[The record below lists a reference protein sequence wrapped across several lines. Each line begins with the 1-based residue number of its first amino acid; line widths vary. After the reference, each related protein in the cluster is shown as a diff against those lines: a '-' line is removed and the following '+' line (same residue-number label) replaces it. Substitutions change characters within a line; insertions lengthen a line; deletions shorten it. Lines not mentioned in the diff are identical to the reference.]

1 MVRFWT
7 RAGLVALL
15 ALMGFGSAVLLAAC
29 GGGGG
34 TAASPTRS
42 GTLANRTTRTA
53 TVPATPTT
61 SSETVEASPTQTR
74 VAATVTE
81 TNSVTE
87 TRPVITATTTTLTQ
101 TSPTLTVNTSTTV
114 VTVAP
119 PTTTTAET
127 GKNTPAWAW
136 VVILLFAGT
145 VIGLIVALIRR
156 HPSELPL
163 EQRRRILDGAV
174 ASWTGG
180 GWMIESQSDNS
191 AILVRDGERTLIA
204 VDGAGHVTSGR
215 YVPPTTP
222 P

>member
-1 MVRFWT
+1 VRLWV
-7 RAGLVALL
+7 RASFVALL
-15 ALMGFGSAVLLAAC
+15 AIVGFLSAVLLAGC
-29 GGGGG
+29 GGGG
-34 TAASPTRS
+34 TAASGTRS
-42 GTLANRTTRTA
+42 ATLADRTT
-53 TVPATPTT
+53 TT
-61 SSETVEASPTQTR
+61 SSGTVEASPTLPAQTR

-81 TNSVTE
+81 TQSVTE
-87 TRPVITATTTTLTQ
+87 TRPVITATTTTLTE
-101 TSPTLTVNTSTTV
+101 TNPSLTVNTSTTV

-127 GKNTPAWAW
+127 GKDTPGWVW

-163 EQRRRILDGAV
+163 AQRRRILDGAV

-180 GWMIESQSDNS
+180 GWMIESQSDES
-191 AILVRDGERTLIA
+191 AVLVRDGERTVIA

-215 YVPPTTP
+215 VPPSSP
-222 P
+222 S